1 MEHFLEYL
9 NEYFTSKIGV
19 VGAAG
24 AGMGTLFTWLFG
36 SWEIG
41 LKVLLTCMVLDYVM
55 GLMCGTKDKQLSS
68 TKGYLGLKK
77 KFTMLIIL
85 ILAVLID
92 RLLGQ
97 GWMFRTLVIYFYA
110 SMEGIS
116 ILENAAKLG
125 VPIPEKLKEI
135 LVQLK
140 EGNKKE
146 LKKEEV

>member
-1 MEHFLEYL
+1 MQHFSDYL
-9 NEYFTSKIGV
+9 TEYFTGKIGV
-19 VGAAG
+19 VGATG
-24 AGMGTLFTWLFG
+24 AGIGALFTWLFG

-41 LKVLLTCMVLDYVM
+41 LQVLFTCMALDYIM

-68 TKGYLGLKK
+68 NIGYLGLKK

-85 ILAVLID
+85 MLAVLID

-97 GWMFRTLVIYFYA
+97 GWIFRTLVIYFYA

-125 VPIPEKLKEI
+125 VPIPEKLKDI
-135 LVQLK
+135 LIQLK

-146 LKKEEV
+146 LKEGK

>member
-1 MEHFLEYL
+1 MQYFLDYL
-9 NEYFTSKIGV
+9 TEYFTGKTGAIG
-19 VGAAG
+19 ATG
-24 AGMGTLFTWLFG
+24 AGMGTLFSWLLG
-36 SWEIG
+36 SWETG
-41 LKVLLTCMVLDYVM
+41 LQVLFTCMVLDYIM

-68 TKGYLGLKK
+68 NRGYLGLKK

-85 ILAVLID
+85 MLAVLID

-97 GWMFRTLVIYFYA
+97 GWIFRTLVIYFYA

-125 VPIPEKLKEI
+125 VPIPSKLKDI

-146 LKKEEV
+146 LK